1 MHYEDSVKK
10 WKPTVNMLKMER
22 SSYIV
27 KYVEVLNFVKV
38 TPKQDSKHSSPKKTK
53 KISREVKKFLT

>member
-38 TPKQDSKHSSPKKTK
+38 TPKQDSKHLSPKKPK
-53 KISREVKKFLT
+53 KNSREVKIF